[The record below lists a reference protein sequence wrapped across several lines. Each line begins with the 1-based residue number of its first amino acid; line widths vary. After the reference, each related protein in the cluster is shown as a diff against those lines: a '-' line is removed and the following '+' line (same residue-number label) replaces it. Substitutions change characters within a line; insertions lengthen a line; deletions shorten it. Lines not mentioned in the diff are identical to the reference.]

1 MQLLYPYIVKFTL
14 HIRCTPTKWQEAQL
28 AIVLVHN
35 RLRTADCPCSVSC
48 IRRCTCVP
56 FLFTLNLQLLHSY
69 FLLINATNS
78 FCHHDG
84 LFQSAIFNLYH
95 HDELFK
101 SARMHIEANL
111 HDVASND
118 WANAPLE
125 YSITTFQHQLSP
137 VIRNF
142 AFR

>member
-1 MQLLYPYIVKFTL
+1 MVKRGIPYLAYSLYPN
-14 HIRCTPTKWQEAQL
+14 QL
-28 AIVLVHN
+28 ARSPTCNSSCSQSPQDRRLSVQRVMHTKVHM
-35 RLRTADCPCSVSC
+35 RTISIHRQPSAASF
-48 IRRCTCVP
+48 P
-56 FLFTLNLQLLHSY
+56 FSSY
-69 FLLINATNS
+69 ATNS
-78 FCHHDG
+78 FCHHDE

>member
-1 MQLLYPYIVKFTL
+1 MHTKVHL
-14 HIRCTPTKWQEAQL
+14 PTISIHRQPL
-28 AIVLVHN
+28 A
-35 RLRTADCPCSVSC
+35 ASF
-48 IRRCTCVP
+48 P
-56 FLFTLNLQLLHSY
+56 FSSY
-69 FLLINATNS
+69 ATNS
-78 FCHHDG
+78 FCRHDEI
-84 LFQSAIFNLYH
+84 FQSAIFNLYH

>member
-1 MQLLYPYIVKFTL
+1 M
-14 HIRCTPTKWQEAQL
+14 HIHCTPTKWQEAQL

-35 RLRTADCPCSVSC
+35 CLKTADCLCSMSC
-48 IRRCTCVP
+48 IRRCTCLP
-56 FLFTLNLQLLHSY
+56 FLFTLNLQLLHSH
-69 FLLINATNS
+69 FLLMQPTPFVTMMS
-78 FCHHDG
+78 Y
-84 LFQSAIFNLYH
+84 LSAIFNLYH